1 MSTYTDLHNRIKEN
15 LTILRRPSSLDD
27 GMTPQRVIFINPEN
41 QFYGT
46 FNGIMNVSGGTLS
59 DLSFKGGTIDG
70 TTIKDATFLDGS
82 TPVQIG
88 ELAAA
93 SQEHEEKI
101 SSLEEQVDDLSA
113 KQGTISAS
121 VDLLRGDL
129 TDTIKKEIESL
140 QSFSSEALS
149 AISDDVKALSNELSS
164 ISALS
169 LEIEKLSATNLD
181 HVVFHGDMVLTQT
194 KYDRVGDLFQKV
206 FCRCFGAATP
216 VANGTL
222 YRIVFDYD
230 KIPKTQKKVIVTD
243 EPGSAKHIE
252 LGNGDYILV
261 KNHDK
266 SKKHVD
272 PMTMVGDDISIVVQD
287 LDFVRSDELCCVS
300 SLLSSNDKSII
311 DSIREVSASAI
322 ASAVSSANQY
332 TDVQIKEV
340 YLCAVISSLD
350 DSAILCRKLC
360 AELSNALTGEINSKY
375 VHLSGDHVA
384 WVDSDR
390 ISASNFHAKS
400 LVVDSSDLASIRTKD
415 RIVLSGD
422 ALSVQ
427 TNHGFEDVT
436 VNGRS
441 LASAFDE
448 KLDISM
454 ASAISSQLALSNDVD
469 KKLSDFNNQLS
480 IYYDSHERKIW
491 VGGCNYGLATSIDAG
506 QFVKDG
512 ILSTVGLSTINGSPT
527 LVFVWNTDA
536 KKTTSYVNVSSL
548 VDVYQVSGDGI
559 KSDGHTF
566 YLDFDKVTH
575 VNALNATKKDLLG
588 LSGENASHH
597 KYLSNQIDNI
607 SVDSLR
613 KLVFDGH
620 LKYSQICA
628 YTTVDDFF
636 TDSGYFQESELP
648 NVENGA
654 VFDIEFDPQ
663 IKSSC
668 ISVESIRICDGDVLV
683 VHDHRNTR
691 YVDISS
697 LTFKDDNPSKK
708 NAYLFKVGVSRYD
721 LDTQI
726 SNKSEEIAAIS
737 AWLNSKFEYPDGDS
751 LSVKTNVFFERGATV
766 SSSLSVGEDTTVAK
780 SLLVGERIKS
790 LNVDANGISSNYL
803 SSNEISAGKLTAS
816 FKEIHD
822 SDSPSETLQDV
833 HNQLSTKIDKK
844 IFAGDYNEER
854 ISNLSTDSL
863 SILRIGHDKFAEK
876 IFNGNTSLYD
886 KILYV
891 VSSDNLDFYGEKGV
905 NLADPEQL
913 SDATNKKYVDTS
925 IDKSIAGVN
934 TDIKA
939 ISDDILVKIIKING
953 DLGKAISSKI
963 YIEDR
968 VSEDGKPSYS
978 DLSVIKLSAKDYYN
992 LVHLGK
998 TDVSTLY
1005 VVESDF
1011 INAYGQQIRNLCAP
1025 TLLSDATNKEYV
1037 DDISSQ
1043 LCSCISGFSKMLSS
1057 FDGRL
1062 SSEISTKIFIGT
1074 KTSSYVDAS
1083 GYIHLCSVSGNYSNL
1098 SVLKVQES
1106 DYHKLVADGQVDQ
1119 SVLYVVETSAINA
1132 YGSRIVNLDDP
1143 ISSDDAASKKYVDSF
1158 VDTKMH
1164 EHSAGIDP
1172 KLSYLSSAISSKV
1185 LVQHLT
1191 TNKPTSAYVDLSVI
1205 KISEN
1210 DYQGLVNN
1218 EGTLLSDAVYI
1229 VENDV
1234 FINAY
1239 DQQIKNL
1246 SGPTDDTDAAT
1257 KEYVDSRVDGKSNTE
1272 LLSVTLESG
1281 TLSSSRQKLDMFT
1294 IDKFD
1299 SLDAYKRYIELPN
1312 KSISPTD
1319 LVVIDR
1325 DQLDADGR
1333 KVINVERP
1341 TLPSDAANKAYVDE
1355 KNNLISSNQFLSGFF
1370 ERVEAGGPSSVTLDD
1385 AVSAVFQLVKI
1396 LRGSAD

>member
-15 LTILRRPSSLDD
+15 LTILRRPGSLDD

-46 FNGIMNVSGGTLS
+46 FNGTMNVSDGTLS
-59 DLSFKGGTIDG
+59 NLSFKGGTIDG

-82 TPVQIG
+82 TPIQIG

-101 SSLEEQVDDLSA
+101 SSLEEQMDDLSA

-121 VDLLRGDL
+121 IDTLRGNL
-129 TDTIKKEIESL
+129 TDTIKKEIETL
-140 QSFSSEALS
+140 QSFSTEALS
-149 AISDDVKALSNELSS
+149 AISDDVKALSNELSG

-169 LEIEKLSATNLD
+169 SELERLSAYSLD
-181 HVVFHGDMVLTQT
+181 HVVFYGDMVLTQT

-287 LDFVRSDELCCVS
+287 LDFIRSDELCCIS
-300 SLLSSNDKSII
+300 SFLSSNDRSIV
-311 DSIREVSASAI
+311 DLMREVSASAI

-332 TDVQIKEV
+332 TNVQIKEV

-384 WVDSDR
+384 WIGSGR
-390 ISASNFHAKS
+390 ISADNLHAKS
-400 LVVDSSDLASIRTKD
+400 LVVNSSDLVSIRTKD

-427 TNHGFEDVT
+427 TNHGFEDVV

-448 KLDISM
+448 KLDIS
-454 ASAISSQLALSNDVD
+454 SAREISSQLALNTDVD
-469 KKLSDFNNQLS
+469 QKLSNFNDQLS

-588 LSGENASHH
+588 LSGENASQH
-597 KYLSNQIDNI
+597 KYLSVQIDNI

-636 TDSGYFQESELP
+636 TDSGYFQESQLP
-648 NVENGA
+648 NVKNGA

-668 ISVESIRICDGDVLV
+668 ISVESTSICDGDVLV

-737 AWLNSKFEYPDGDS
+737 AWLNSKFEYPDGDG

-766 SSSLSVGEDTTVAK
+766 SSSLNVGEDVTVAK
-780 SLLVGERIKS
+780 DLTVGEKITS
-790 LNVDANGISSNYL
+790 FDIDVNGISSNYL
-803 SSNEISAGKLTAS
+803 SSNVISAGELTVS
-816 FKEIHD
+816 FNRIYD
-822 SDSPSETLQDV
+822 SVSSSETLQNV
-833 HNQLSTKIDKK
+833 HKQLSSKIDNK
-844 IFAGDYNEER
+844 IFVGDYNEEQ

-863 SILRIGHDKFAEK
+863 SILRIGHDKFVEK
-876 IFNGNTSLYD
+876 ILNGNTSLSD

-905 NLADPEQL
+905 NLADPKQP
-913 SDATNKKYVDTS
+913 SDATNKKYVDKTKEDLS
-925 IDKSIAGVN
+925 NDYSSLIDNLSE
-934 TDIKA
+934 
-939 ISDDILVKIIKING
+939 KIEK
-953 DLGKAISSKI
+953 KI
-963 YIEDR
+963 YIEDKI
-968 VSEDGKPSYS
+968 SSTISGYS
-978 DLSVIKLSAKDYYN
+978 DLSVIKLSSSKYQD
-992 LVHLGK
+992 LVDSDA
-998 TDVSTLY
+998 TQSNTLY

-1011 INAYGQQIRNLCAP
+1011 INAYGQQIKNLSAP

-1043 LCSCISGFSKMLSS
+1043 LCSCISGFSKMFSS

-1218 EGTLLSDAVYI
+1218 EGSLLSDAVYI